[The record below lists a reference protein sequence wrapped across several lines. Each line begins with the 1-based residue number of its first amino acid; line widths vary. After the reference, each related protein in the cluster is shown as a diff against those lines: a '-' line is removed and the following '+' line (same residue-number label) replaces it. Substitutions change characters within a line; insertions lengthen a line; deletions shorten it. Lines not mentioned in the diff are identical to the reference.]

1 MAIDERSRY
10 QLFQKLEATLGLE
23 EATTLMDSLPPTGWA
38 DVATKTDI
46 DHLRALTK
54 ADIDQLRAL
63 TKADIDQLRALT
75 KADIDEFR
83 HDFGRDLA
91 ALELRMERSVRDNV
105 RSALY
110 LNLGT
115 MTALVA
121 VVIAAIKL

>member
-38 DVATKTDI
+38 DVATKTDL

-54 ADIDQLRAL
+54 ADIDQF
-63 TKADIDQLRALT
+63 RALT